1 MTQYYERNSGK
12 NTVGITTYKFNKN
25 FIEEKNTKMKNFF
38 YWMPFLML
46 NILFGVGCTVN
57 EIIHAET
64 SKLDI
69 ASLQISESM
78 LLDVGI
84 TNFDSGIPEDND
96 VQKTGIYPEVRK
108 AESRYFSYHI
118 KTTLQGTGFWGAVRV
133 VPSKYAFSDVM
144 VSGVIEKSDGEFG
157 QLLIKAEDITGTQW
171 FERSYSIQ
179 TSQSSFSEWRDR
191 SQDPY
196 QKMFND
202 FANDLRIYALTL
214 TPKDISRIRQ
224 VTELKFF
231 GDMAPTPFN
240 EYLITDAEGLTA
252 INRLP
257 AKNDPMA
264 DRLRSIRARDYL
276 VVDTL
281 NEHYANFY
289 YGVAIPYEGW
299 RRVSRQEHV
308 NYRMVRKSGLQ
319 KILLGAAV
327 VLGSVEVGNSGRGYA
342 RRSASRV
349 GMNQGF
355 KTIMDGLTR
364 RKEAKIHLV
373 ALQELSESFVSE
385 AAPMTITVDGE
396 VRRLTGTAESQYE
409 GWRKLMKNIYQAETE
424 FANNVEIGVPTRQ

>member
-1 MTQYYERNSGK
+1 MLKLLSGHYFFAVFLLG
-12 NTVGITTYKFNKN
+12 TVFCS
-25 FIEEKNTKMKNFF
+25 
-38 YWMPFLML
+38 
-46 NILFGVGCTVN
+46 GCTVN
-57 EIIHAET
+57 EVIHAET
-64 SKLDI
+64 SKLDT

-84 TNFDSGIPEDND
+84 VNFDPGVPEDND
-96 VQKTGIYPEVRK
+96 VQKTGIYPEVRQ
-108 AESRYFSYHI
+108 AESRYMPYHI

-133 VPSKYAFSDVM
+133 VPSRYAFTDIM

-157 QLLIKAEDITGTQW
+157 QLRIKAEDITGAQW
-171 FERSYSIQ
+171 FERSYSVQ
-179 TSQSSFSEWRDR
+179 TGQASYSEWRDK

-196 QKMFND
+196 QKIFND
-202 FANDLRIYALTL
+202 FANDLRTYAINL
-214 TPKDISRIRQ
+214 TPKDINRIRQ

-231 GDMAPTPFN
+231 SDMAPLAFGQH
-240 EYLITDAEGLTA
+240 LLTDTEGLTT

-257 AKNDPMA
+257 AQNDPMV
-264 DRLRSIRARDYL
+264 DRLRSIQARDHL

-289 YGVAIPYEGW
+289 YGIAIPYEGW

-319 KILLGAAV
+319 KVLLGTAV
-327 VLGSVEVGNSGRGYA
+327 VLGSIKVNNGGSGYA

-349 GMNQGF
+349 GMNKGF
-355 KTIMDGLTR
+355 RTIMDGLTR

-396 VRRLTGTAESQYE
+396 VRRLTGTAEAQYE
-409 GWRKLMKNIYQAETE
+409 GWRKIIKGIYQAETG
-424 FANNVEIGVPTRQ
+424 FANNVVIGVPVRE